1 MIIENKFE
9 EYVKTEALEK
19 LNHLIYN
26 IKLSFPELKDRLSE
40 KELKIICDVFYD
52 NFEKKYELNN
62 YYKCLDNLISNS
74 LYIAIDRNVRFDFK
88 CIRHNKLF
96 LLKYFSYIEILIIM
110 NNIKKRINEE
120 IECQIVKI
128 KVR

>member
-40 KELKIICDVFYD
+40 KELEIICDVFYD

-74 LYIAIDRNVRFDFK
+74 LYSSINDNIRFDFNCLKLNKVVLLNYFNYLKILKIMYTIENRIKQEVK
-88 CIRHNKLF
+88 CK
-96 LLKYFSYIEILIIM
+96 II
-110 NNIKKRINEE
+110 
-120 IECQIVKI
+120 KI